1 MNDALAPVTQ
11 GDTLPELLANLK
23 ELGGCLFDSNLP
35 LDRLVTR
42 AADEKLF
49 DLQFLDRSVLA
60 RTASCMPEI
69 NRITNAL
76 GRHMTQYMTYVISPA
91 SSFVPLRNVRQLL
104 AEIEAKRM
112 ALAENLYKAQTSLVD
127 LMELRDRS
135 AEEARKENPDV
146 YKLARMGI
154 RQQQIQAE
162 LGNARVYYEGAL
174 KDLVHLTETYM
185 KMKEDLG
192 LDGWDEQDIEAA
204 EETVHIVTAFEQAY
218 GDMTSTGTI
227 SPGNNEYFRRIG
239 IDPLYAMQDLQQDI
253 KSRIGTPETSVAGLQ
268 DFLRRMVEKYVDC
281 SRKVARLKGYRDILC
296 EDALFLDRNGVKK

>member
-174 KDLVHLTETYM
+174 KDLVHLPIVPAERVPGRLVEHPPGSGRMIERWSNQTDSGQNRLPPSKDRWKDRSRTYP
-185 KMKEDLG
+185 G
-192 LDGWDEQDIEAA
+192 IAEAMA
-204 EETVHIVTAFEQAY
+204 AAW
-218 GDMTSTGTI
+218 G
-227 SPGNNEYFRRIG
+227 
-239 IDPLYAMQDLQQDI
+239 
-253 KSRIGTPETSVAGLQ
+253 
-268 DFLRRMVEKYVDC
+268 
-281 SRKVARLKGYRDILC
+281 
-296 EDALFLDRNGVKK
+296 